1 MTIAQPLQDVHISA
15 ESTKAA
21 EAPVEKPRLTLV
33 PTTDPAT
40 DILQVLKVYQT
51 QKREC
56 WLCEKIAGALQ
67 GGKDT
72 SDDEKWHFTTCVLSW
87 ENLVSPSR

>member
-1 MTIAQPLQDVHISA
+1 MTIAQPLQDVHTLP
-15 ESTKAA
+15 ESTKAP
-21 EAPVEKPRLTLV
+21 EPHFEKPKLTLV
-33 PTTDPAT
+33 PAMDPAT

-67 GGKDT
+67 GGKDA

-87 ENLVSPSR
+87 ENLAGQTR